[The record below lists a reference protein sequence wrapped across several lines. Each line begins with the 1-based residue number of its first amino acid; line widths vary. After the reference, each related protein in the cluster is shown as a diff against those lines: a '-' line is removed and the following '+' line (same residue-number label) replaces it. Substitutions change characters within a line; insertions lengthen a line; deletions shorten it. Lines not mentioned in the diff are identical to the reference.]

1 MITELEIKVPPAEFV
16 SVEALTIDNENP
28 NRLSPRRFEAL
39 KKSIQRFGFVVPI
52 ITNRNLLV
60 ADGEHR
66 LKAAKALGMKQV
78 SVVRLPVDEVDRRL
92 IRQVMNK
99 IRGEHDLFLD
109 AEEYYRIVSED
120 QRGLLR
126 ELLNETDLR
135 IDNLL
140 KLREPL
146 EDNEDELRR
155 IAEKF
160 RTKVESN
167 LLDREWENVQPREP
181 LMLKCHV
188 EFSTKA
194 EVTKRTVAVCE
205 AFGLGV
211 DEAKHFI
218 VFDDFSVDFCK
229 GDLIFVTGDSGG
241 GKTLLLKAFKRF
253 FGDEAIELG
262 DLEIDPDETLVEG
275 VGTDVKEAIE
285 LLSLC
290 GLNDAFLFLRKYKE
304 LSEGQKYRYK
314 LAKLMDDKDK
324 NVWVIDEFCATL
336 DRVMARILAY
346 LVQKVA
352 RKHGKTVVVG
362 TTHRDVIEDFQPDIV
377 IEKGFERDVEVTK
390 NEFASERCSVYR
402 DVCIKKGSFD
412 DYKKLS
418 RFHYRSKSEESE
430 SLWLKDCYKL
440 LCNDELIGVIVYSR
454 SYLNLKPR
462 NMVFG
467 ERYVY
472 TPGDLLR
479 ARLVNEE
486 IARISRVI
494 IHPKFR
500 GIGLGAFLVR
510 KTMPKV
516 NAKVIEVLAVMAK
529 YNPFFEKSGMV
540 RLNYKRDETSIE
552 KKVRR
557 FLEAYN
563 FDFAFVR
570 SKTYCR
576 HFFSQLDDEHKK
588 VLLGYLSD
596 FAHQPFIKMKTV
608 SPDLL
613 TKTFSSDS
621 VYLHWVNSS
630 LCKSVHDFSS
640 VSIPSKSISDLQS
653 SARTRSGKGN
663 N

>member
-1 MITELEIKVPPAEFV
+1 V
-16 SVEALTIDNENP
+16 SVEALKIDNENP

-52 ITNRNLLV
+52 ITNRDLLV

-120 QRGLLR
+120 QRDLLR
-126 ELLNETDLR
+126 SLLNESDVR

-160 RTKVESN
+160 KTKVESN
-167 LLDREWENVQPREP
+167 ELDREWENVQTKEP
-181 LMLKCHV
+181 LRLECHV

-218 VFDDFSVDFCK
+218 VFDDFSLDFCK

-241 GKTLLLKAFKRF
+241 GKTLLLKAFKKF
-253 FGDEAIELG
+253 FGDESVELS

-275 VGTDVKEAIE
+275 VGTDLEEAIE
-285 LLSLC
+285 ILSLC

-314 LAKLMDDKDK
+314 LAKLMDDKER
-324 NVWVIDEFCATL
+324 NVWIIDEFCATL

-362 TTHRDVIEDFQPDIV
+362 TTHRDVIEDFQPDII
-377 IEKGFERDVEVTK
+377 IEKGFERDVKVVK
-390 NEFASERCSVYR
+390 NDFASKRCSVYEN
-402 DVCIKKGSFD
+402 VCIEKGSFD
-412 DYKKLS
+412 DYKQLS
-418 RFHYRSKSEESE
+418 RFHYRSKSEKSE

-440 LCNDELIGVIVYSR
+440 LFDDELIGFIVYSR
-454 SYLNLKPR
+454 SYLNLKSR

-472 TPGDLLR
+472 TPGDLHK
-479 ARLVNEE
+479 ARLINEE
-486 IARISRVI
+486 IARISRVV

-510 KTMPKV
+510 ETMPKV
-516 NAKVIEVLAVMAK
+516 KARVVEVLAVMAK
-529 YNPFFEKSGMV
+529 YNPFFEKAGMLRV
-540 RLNYKRDETSIE
+540 DYKRDENIPD
-552 KKVRR
+552 KKIKI
-557 FLEAYN
+557 FLKKRNFNLKLAKSKAYCS
-563 FDFAFVR
+563 DFFI
-570 SKTYCR
+570 
-576 HFFSQLDDEHKK
+576 QLNEEDRK
-588 VLLGYLSD
+588 VLLGYLSK
-596 FAHQPFIKMKTV
+596 FVQQPFVKIKTAT
-608 SPDLL
+608 PDLIS
-613 TKTFSSDS
+613 KIFSSEGI
-621 VYLHWVNSS
+621 YLYWINN
-630 LCKSVHDFSS
+630 
-640 VSIPSKSISDLQS
+640 PPG
-653 SARTRSGKGN
+653 SAC
-663 N
+663 

>member
-1 MITELEIKVPPAEFV
+1 MMTELEIKVPPVEFV
-16 SVEALTIDNENP
+16 SVEALKIDNENP

-126 ELLNETDLR
+126 SLLNESDLR

-140 KLREPL
+140 KLRTPL
-146 EDNEDELRR
+146 EDNEEELRR

-160 RTKVESN
+160 RTRVESN
-167 LLDREWENVQPREP
+167 QLEGEWERIQPKEP
-181 LMLKCHV
+181 LTLKCHV

-218 VFDDFSVDFCK
+218 VFDNFSIDFFK
-229 GDLIFVTGDSGG
+229 GNLVFVTGDSGG
-241 GKTLLLKAFKRF
+241 GKTLLLKAFKKF
-253 FGDEAIELG
+253 FADEAIELD
-262 DLEIDPDETLVEG
+262 DLEIDSDETLVEG
-275 VGTDVKEAIE
+275 VGIDLKEAIE
-285 LLSLC
+285 ILSLC

-314 LAKLMDDKDK
+314 LAKLMDDKER
-324 NVWVIDEFCATL
+324 NVWIIDEFCATI

-346 LVQKVA
+346 LIQKVA

-362 TTHRDVIEDFQPDIV
+362 TTHRDILEDFRTDIV
-377 IEKGFERDVEVTK
+377 IEKGFERDVGVTK
-390 NEFASERCSVYR
+390 NDFTSKRCSVYR
-402 DVCIKKGSFD
+402 NVCIKKATSE
-412 DYKKLS
+412 DYAKLS
-418 RFHYRSKSEESE
+418 RFHYRSKSVDGAE
-430 SLWLKDCYKL
+430 SLWIKDCYKL
-440 LCNDELIGVIVYSR
+440 LFNGELIGVVVYSP

-467 ERYVY
+467 ERYLY
-472 TPGDLLR
+472 TPGDMHK
-479 ARLVNEE
+479 ARLVNRE

-510 KTMPKV
+510 ETMPRV
-516 NAKVIEVLAVMAK
+516 NAKVVEVLAVMAK
-529 YNPFFEKSGMV
+529 YNPFFEKAGMV
-540 RLNYKRDETSIE
+540 KVDYRRDEILEE
-552 KKVRR
+552 KKIRS
-557 FLEAYN
+557 FLEARN
-563 FDFAFVR
+563 FEFDFVR

-576 HFFSQLDDEHKK
+576 HFFSQLNGQDKK
-588 VLLGYLSD
+588 LLLEYLSE
-596 FAHQPFIKMKTV
+596 FAHQPFIKTKTV
-608 SPDLL
+608 TPELL
-613 TKTFSSDS
+613 TRVFLSDS
-621 VYLHWVNSS
+621 VYLYCVNAPKLAVS
-630 LCKSVHDFSS
+630 L
-640 VSIPSKSISDLQS
+640 
-653 SARTRSGKGN
+653 
-663 N
+663 

>member
-1 MITELEIKVPPAEFV
+1 MTTELEVKVPSAEFV
-16 SVEALTIDNENP
+16 SVEALKIDNENP

-66 LKAAKALGMKQV
+66 LKAAKALGMKHV

-126 ELLNETDLR
+126 SLLNESDVR

-146 EDNEDELRR
+146 EDNDEELRR

-160 RTKVESN
+160 KTKVESN
-167 LLDREWENVQPREP
+167 ELDREWKQIQPREP
-181 LMLKCHV
+181 LRLECHV
-188 EFSTKA
+188 EFSTRA

-218 VFDDFSVDFCK
+218 VFDDFCLDFCK

-262 DLEIDPDETLVEG
+262 DLEIDLDETLVEG
-275 VGTDVKEAIE
+275 VGADVKEAIE
-285 LLSLC
+285 ILSLC

-314 LAKLMDDKDK
+314 LAKLMNDKDK
-324 NVWVIDEFCATL
+324 SVWIIDEFCATL
-336 DRVMARILAY
+336 DRVMAHILAY
-346 LVQKVA
+346 LIQKVA

-362 TTHRDVIEDFQPDIV
+362 TTHRDVMEDFQPDIIV
-377 IEKGFERDVEVTK
+377 EKGFERDVKVTK

-402 DVCIKKGSFD
+402 DLCLKKGSFD

-440 LCNDELIGVIVYSR
+440 LFDGELIGVIVYSR

-467 ERYVY
+467 RRYVY
-472 TPGDLLR
+472 TPGDLHR
-479 ARLVNEE
+479 ARLINEE
-486 IARISRVI
+486 IARISRVV

-510 KTMPKV
+510 ETMPKV
-516 NAKVIEVLAVMAK
+516 DAKVIEVLAVMAK
-529 YNPFFEKSGMV
+529 YNPFFEKAGML
-540 RLNYKRDETSIE
+540 RLDYKRDESSIE
-552 KKVRR
+552 KRMRR
-557 FLEAYN
+557 LLEARN
-563 FDFAFVR
+563 FEFDFAR

-576 HFFSQLDDEHKK
+576 NFFAKLSREDKKTLLD
-588 VLLGYLSD
+588 YLSE
-596 FAHQPFIKMKTV
+596 FADQPFIKIRRVT
-608 SPDLL
+608 PDLL
-613 TKTFSSDS
+613 TKAFSSDS
-621 VYLHWVNSS
+621 IYLHWVNNL
-630 LCKSVHDFSS
+630 LCRPMD
-640 VSIPSKSISDLQS
+640 
-653 SARTRSGKGN
+653 
-663 N
+663 

>member
-1 MITELEIKVPPAEFV
+1 MMTELEVKVPPAEFV
-16 SVEALTIDNENP
+16 SVEALKIDNENP

-120 QRGLLR
+120 QRDLLR
-126 ELLNETDLR
+126 SLLNESDVR

-140 KLREPL
+140 KLREPV
-146 EDNEDELRR
+146 EDNEDELKR
-155 IAEKF
+155 IAERF

-167 LLDREWENVQPREP
+167 ELDREWERVQPKEP
-181 LMLKCHV
+181 LRLECHV

-218 VFDDFSVDFCK
+218 VFDDFSLDFCK
-229 GDLIFVTGDSGG
+229 GDLIYVAGDSGG
-241 GKTLLLKAFKRF
+241 GKTLLLKAFKKF
-253 FGDEAIELG
+253 FGDEAIEVE

-275 VGTDVKEAIE
+275 VGADVKEAIE
-285 LLSLC
+285 ILSLC

-324 NVWVIDEFCATL
+324 SVWIIDEFCATL
-336 DRVMARILAY
+336 DRVMARIIAY
-346 LVQKVA
+346 LAQKVA
-352 RKHGKTVVVG
+352 RKHGKTVIVG
-362 TTHRDVIEDFQPDIV
+362 TTHRDVIEDFQPDIIV
-377 IEKGFERDVEVTK
+377 EKGYERDVEVT
-390 NEFASERCSVYR
+390 NNVFASKRCSVYEN
-402 DVCIKKGSFD
+402 VSIEKGKLE
-412 DYKKLS
+412 DYNKLS

-440 LCNDELIGVIVYSR
+440 LFEGELIGVIVYSR

-467 ERYVY
+467 KRYVY
-472 TPGDLLR
+472 TPGDLLK
-479 ARLVNEE
+479 ARLINEE
-486 IARISRVI
+486 IARITRVI

-510 KTMPKV
+510 ETMPKV
-516 NAKVIEVLAVMAK
+516 DAKVVEVLAVMAK
-529 YNPFFEKSGMV
+529 YNPFFEKAGMIRV
-540 RLNYKRDETSIE
+540 DYERDEVSEE
-552 KKVRR
+552 KKIRR
-557 FLEAYN
+557 FLEAHN
-563 FDFAFVR
+563 FNLDFVR
-570 SKTYCR
+570 SKSYCR
-576 HFFSQLDDEHKK
+576 DFFARLNKQDKKTLLD
-588 VLLGYLSD
+588 YLSE
-596 FAHQPFIKMKTV
+596 FASQPFIKIKRVT
-608 SPDLL
+608 PDLL
-613 TKTFSSDS
+613 TRAFSSDS
-621 VYLHWVNSS
+621 IYLYWVNE
-630 LCKSVHDFSS
+630 
-640 VSIPSKSISDLQS
+640 
-653 SARTRSGKGN
+653 GKAIQYG
-663 N
+663 

>member
-1 MITELEIKVPPAEFV
+1 M
-16 SVEALTIDNENP
+16 SVEALKIDNENP

-52 ITNRNLLV
+52 ITNRDLLV

-78 SVVRLPVDEVDRRL
+78 SVVRLPVDEVARRL

-120 QRGLLR
+120 QRDLLR
-126 ELLNETDLR
+126 SLLNESDVR

-160 RTKVESN
+160 KTKVESN
-167 LLDREWENVQPREP
+167 ELDREWENVQTKEP
-181 LMLKCHV
+181 LRLECHV

-218 VFDDFSVDFCK
+218 VFDDFSLDFCK

-241 GKTLLLKAFKRF
+241 GKTLLLKAFKKF
-253 FGDEAIELG
+253 FGDESVELS

-275 VGTDVKEAIE
+275 VGTDLEEAIE
-285 LLSLC
+285 ILSLC

-314 LAKLMDDKDK
+314 LAKLMDDKER
-324 NVWVIDEFCATL
+324 NVWIIDEFCATL

-362 TTHRDVIEDFQPDIV
+362 TTHRDVIEDFQPDII
-377 IEKGFERDVEVTK
+377 IEKGFERDVKVVK
-390 NEFASERCSVYR
+390 NDFASKRCSVYEN
-402 DVCIKKGSFD
+402 VCIEKGSFD
-412 DYKKLS
+412 DYKQLS
-418 RFHYRSKSEESE
+418 RFHYRSKSEKSE

-440 LCNDELIGVIVYSR
+440 LFDDELIGFIVYSR
-454 SYLNLKPR
+454 SYLNLKSR

-472 TPGDLLR
+472 TPGDLHK
-479 ARLVNEE
+479 ARLINEE
-486 IARISRVI
+486 IARISRVV

-510 KTMPKV
+510 ETMPKV
-516 NAKVIEVLAVMAK
+516 KARVVEVLAVMAK
-529 YNPFFEKSGMV
+529 YNPFFEKAGMLRV
-540 RLNYKRDETSIE
+540 DYKRDENIPD
-552 KKVRR
+552 KKIKI
-557 FLEAYN
+557 FLKKRNFNLKLAKSKAYCS
-563 FDFAFVR
+563 DFFI
-570 SKTYCR
+570 
-576 HFFSQLDDEHKK
+576 QLNEEDRK
-588 VLLGYLSD
+588 VLLGYLSK
-596 FAHQPFIKMKTV
+596 FVQQPFVKIKTAT
-608 SPDLL
+608 PDLIS
-613 TKTFSSDS
+613 KIFSSEGI
-621 VYLHWVNSS
+621 YLYWINN
-630 LCKSVHDFSS
+630 
-640 VSIPSKSISDLQS
+640 PPG
-653 SARTRSGKGN
+653 SAC
-663 N
+663 